1 MERRQLKKQKSRQQ
15 GADQADAPKLK
26 YAPPPPPLP
35 PPPAVAAGLPTIKKT
50 EGEGKATE
58 RPALDLSEEIVQRR
72 TTLRRVNI
80 EEQKERKK
88 AVQEMNEGELITALR
103 NKLRNI

>member
-50 EGEGKATE
+50 EGEGKAIE
-58 RPALDLSEEIVQRR
+58 RPAMDLSEEIVQRR
-72 TTLRRVNI
+72 TTLR
-80 EEQKERKK
+80 
-88 AVQEMNEGELITALR
+88 EGSGQGYRSSL
-103 NKLRNI
+103 